1 MPQHTTITDF
11 SKTLIGSQKKID
23 SVTVQR
29 FFLYNYSN
37 ELIFREVQAMKRS
50 GLFLSLLLALI
61 LSNPAAEPVMA
72 STADPFSVQ
81 SGTNAAVNE
90 NAAREEAPEAPAEAP
105 KEETRPETVK
115 EIARHTV
122 QSGDSLW
129 RIAQKLLGD
138 GNRYREIIEAN
149 KAKYPSLEKNPDL
162 IFAGWELEVPVEK
175 EVKPAE
181 EKPQETKPAVEESKK
196 PEPKVEKDTAVS
208 ADKVKNL
215 PQWSTEEKI
224 KKLQSALDSANRAL
238 LAQKKR
244 IADLNE
250 QTVRFLIDNKFMTE
264 EEWMAMNP
272 PEGYTYRLNRV
283 GKIELVGS
291 DNKPL
296 TNADMAALD
305 KKAKDSAKA
314 PETKPA
320 ADKDKGQADA
330 DAKAK
335 QEAHDKAIK
344 EAKAKAEAEKAAK
357 EKADK
362 AKNDKTAAEKAAKE
376 KADAEKAAADK
387 AAAEKAAKE
396 KADAEKAAAEAEKVA
411 ETRYQKMLGEIG
423 IPDLAD
429 KSNDYYKGIKN
440 GSDLLSKG
448 FFGGTTPFYKFVN
461 SMDYP
466 EYDIP
471 SLQRDL
477 REAQKSYEKAI
488 DRNKTSRTLGIFGD
502 TIESAGKKVEQSRAR
517 LEKAWGELGK
527 ALDESKTKAK
537 ELEGNVSSN
546 KAKAAAAQTEL
557 DKLDKYDSK
566 NAGEVQ
572 KLSKEIKDINEK
584 ISDDEKKLNNYKE
597 LKSVFK
603 I

>member
-1 MPQHTTITDF
+1 
-11 SKTLIGSQKKID
+11 
-23 SVTVQR
+23 
-29 FFLYNYSN
+29 
-37 ELIFREVQAMKRS
+37 MKRS

-81 SGTNAAVNE
+81 SGTNAAVNQ
-90 NAAREEAPEAPAEAP
+90 NAAKEEVPAALAEAP
-105 KEETRPETVK
+105 KEEAKPQTVK
-115 EIARHTV
+115 EIAKHTV
-122 QSGDSLW
+122 QAGDSLW

-162 IFAGWELEVPVEK
+162 IHAGWVLEVPVEK
-175 EVKPAE
+175 EVKPVE
-181 EKPQETKPAVEESKK
+181 EKPKETKPAVEETKK
-196 PEPKVEKDTAVS
+196 PEPKVEKDTTVS
-208 ADKVKNL
+208 ADKVKKL
-215 PQWSTEEKI
+215 PQWSTEEKV

-305 KKAKDSAKA
+305 KKTKDAAKA

-320 ADKDKGQADA
+320 TETKPAVDKDKGQSDA

-335 QEAHDKAIK
+335 QEAHDKAVK

-362 AKNDKTAAEKAAKE
+362 AKNDKAAADKVAADKAAKE
-376 KADAEKAAADK
+376 KADADK

-411 ETRYQKMLGEIG
+411 ATRYQKILSEIG

-429 KSNDYYKGIKN
+429 KRDAYYKGIKN

-448 FFGGTTPFYKFVN
+448 FFGGTTSFYKFVN

-466 EYDIP
+466 EFDIP

-488 DRNKTSRTLGIFGD
+488 DKNKTSRTLGIFGD

-527 ALDESKTKAK
+527 ALDESKAKAK

-546 KAKAAAAQTEL
+546 KAKAAAAQKEL

-584 ISDDEKKLNNYKE
+584 ISDDEKKLSNYKE

>member
-1 MPQHTTITDF
+1 
-11 SKTLIGSQKKID
+11 
-23 SVTVQR
+23 
-29 FFLYNYSN
+29 
-37 ELIFREVQAMKRS
+37 MKRS

-81 SGTNAAVNE
+81 SGTNAAVNQ
-90 NAAREEAPEAPAEAP
+90 NAAKEEVPAAPAEAP
-105 KEETRPETVK
+105 KEEAKPQTVK
-115 EIARHTV
+115 EIAKHTV
-122 QSGDSLW
+122 QAGDSLW

-162 IFAGWELEVPVEK
+162 IHAGWVLEVPVEK

-181 EKPQETKPAVEESKK
+181 EKPKETKPAVEETKK
-196 PEPKVEKDTAVS
+196 PEPKVEKDTTVS
-208 ADKVKNL
+208 ADKVSKL

-305 KKAKDSAKA
+305 KKAKDAAKA

-320 ADKDKGQADA
+320 TETKPAVDKDKNQSDA

-335 QEAHDKAIK
+335 QEAHDKAVK

-362 AKNDKTAAEKAAKE
+362 AKNDKAAADKIAADKAAKE
-376 KADAEKAAADK
+376 KADAEK

-411 ETRYQKMLGEIG
+411 ETRYQKMLSEIG

-429 KSNDYYKGIKN
+429 KRDAYYKGIKN

-448 FFGGTTPFYKFVN
+448 FFGGTTSFYKFVN

-488 DRNKTSRTLGIFGD
+488 DKNKTSRTLGIFGD

-527 ALDESKTKAK
+527 ALDESKAKAK

-546 KAKAAAAQTEL
+546 KAKAATAQKEL

-572 KLSKEIKDINEK
+572 RLSKEIKDINEN
-584 ISDDEKKLNNYKE
+584 ISDDEKKLSNYKE

>member
-1 MPQHTTITDF
+1 
-11 SKTLIGSQKKID
+11 
-23 SVTVQR
+23 
-29 FFLYNYSN
+29 
-37 ELIFREVQAMKRS
+37 MKRS

-81 SGTNAAVNE
+81 SGTNAAVNQ
-90 NAAREEAPEAPAEAP
+90 NAAKEEVPEAPAEAP
-105 KEETRPETVK
+105 KEEAKPQTVK
-115 EIARHTV
+115 EIAKHTV

-162 IFAGWELEVPVEK
+162 IFAGWVLEVPVEK

-305 KKAKDSAKA
+305 KKAKESAKA

-320 ADKDKGQADA
+320 TETKPAVDKEKSQADA

-335 QEAHDKAIK
+335 QEAHDKAVK
-344 EAKAKAEAEKAAK
+344 EAKARAEAEKAAK

-362 AKNDKTAAEKAAKE
+362 DKNDKTAAEKIAAEKAAKE
-376 KADAEKAAADK
+376 KAAAEKAAADK

-411 ETRYQKMLGEIG
+411 ETRYQKMLSEIG

-429 KSNDYYKGIKN
+429 KRNDYYKGIKN

-477 REAQKSYEKAI
+477 REAQKNYEKAI
-488 DRNKTSRTLGIFGD
+488 DKNKTNRILGIFGD

-517 LEKAWGELGK
+517 LAKAWGELGK
-527 ALDESKTKAK
+527 ALDESKAKAK
-537 ELEGNVSSN
+537 ELEGNVSGN
-546 KAKAAAAQTEL
+546 KAKAAAAQKEL
-557 DKLDKYDSK
+557 DKFDKYDSK

-572 KLSKEIKDINEK
+572 RLSKEIKDINEK

>member
-1 MPQHTTITDF
+1 M
-11 SKTLIGSQKKID
+11 KKSASIL
-23 SVTVQR
+23 SV
-29 FFLYNYSN
+29 
-37 ELIFREVQAMKRS
+37 
-50 GLFLSLLLALI
+50 LLAL
-61 LSNPAAEPVMA
+61 SMMAAPVLA
-72 STADPFSVQ
+72 Q
-81 SGTNAAVNE
+81 EAA
-90 NAAREEAPEAPAEAP
+90 APAP
-105 KEETRPETVK
+105 
-115 EIARHTV
+115 
-122 QSGDSLW
+122 
-129 RIAQKLLGD
+129 
-138 GNRYREIIEAN
+138 
-149 KAKYPSLEKNPDL
+149 
-162 IFAGWELEVPVEK
+162 
-175 EVKPAE
+175 
-181 EKPQETKPAVEESKK
+181 ETKPAVEEGKK
-196 PEPKVEKDTAVS
+196 PEPKVEKDTSVS

-305 KKAKDSAKA
+305 KKAKETAKA

-320 ADKDKGQADA
+320 TETKPAVDKSKSEADA

-335 QEAHDKAIK
+335 QEAYDKAAK

-362 AKNDKTAAEKAAKE
+362 AKNDKAAADKIAAEKAAKE

-396 KADAEKAAAEAEKVA
+396 KADAEKAAAEAAKVA
-411 ETRYQKMLGEIG
+411 ETRYQKILSEIG
-423 IPDLAD
+423 VPDLAD
-429 KSNDYYKGIKN
+429 KRNDYYKGIKN

-448 FFGGTTPFYKFVN
+448 FFGGTTSFYKFVN
-461 SMDYP
+461 SMDFP

-477 REAQKSYEKAI
+477 REAQKNYEKAI
-488 DRNKTSRTLGIFGD
+488 DKNKTGRVLGIFGD

-527 ALDESKTKAK
+527 ALDESKAKAK
-537 ELEGNVSSN
+537 ELEANVSSN
-546 KAKAAAAQTEL
+546 KAKAATAQKEL

-572 KLSKEIKDINEK
+572 RLSKEIKDINEK
-584 ISDDEKKLNNYKE
+584 VSDDEKKLNNYKE

>member
-1 MPQHTTITDF
+1 
-11 SKTLIGSQKKID
+11 
-23 SVTVQR
+23 
-29 FFLYNYSN
+29 
-37 ELIFREVQAMKRS
+37 MKRS

-81 SGTNAAVNE
+81 SGTNAAVNQ
-90 NAAREEAPEAPAEAP
+90 NAAKEEVPAAPAEAP
-105 KEETRPETVK
+105 KEEAKPQTVK
-115 EIARHTV
+115 EIAKHTV
-122 QSGDSLW
+122 QAGDSLW

-162 IFAGWELEVPVEK
+162 IHAGWVLEVPVEK

-181 EKPQETKPAVEESKK
+181 EKPKETKPAVEETKK
-196 PEPKVEKDTAVS
+196 PEPKVEKDTTVS
-208 ADKVKNL
+208 ADKVSKL

-305 KKAKDSAKA
+305 KKTKDAAKA

-320 ADKDKGQADA
+320 SETKPAVDKDKNQSDA

-335 QEAHDKAIK
+335 QEAHDKAVK

-362 AKNDKTAAEKAAKE
+362 AKNDKAAADKIAADKAAKE
-376 KADAEKAAADK
+376 KADAEK

-411 ETRYQKMLGEIG
+411 ETRYQKMLSEIG

-429 KSNDYYKGIKN
+429 KRDAYYKGIKN

-448 FFGGTTPFYKFVN
+448 FFGGTTSFYKFVN

-488 DRNKTSRTLGIFGD
+488 DKNKTSRTLGIFGD

-527 ALDESKTKAK
+527 ALDESKAKAK

-546 KAKAAAAQTEL
+546 KAKAATAQKEL

-572 KLSKEIKDINEK
+572 RLSKEIKDINEN
-584 ISDDEKKLNNYKE
+584 ISDDEKKLSNYKE

>member
-1 MPQHTTITDF
+1 
-11 SKTLIGSQKKID
+11 
-23 SVTVQR
+23 
-29 FFLYNYSN
+29 
-37 ELIFREVQAMKRS
+37 MKRS

-81 SGTNAAVNE
+81 SGTNAAVNQ
-90 NAAREEAPEAPAEAP
+90 NAAKEEVPAAPAEAP
-105 KEETRPETVK
+105 KEEAKPQTVK
-115 EIARHTV
+115 EIAKHTV
-122 QSGDSLW
+122 QAGDSLW

-162 IFAGWELEVPVEK
+162 IHAGWVLEVPVEK

-181 EKPQETKPAVEESKK
+181 EKPKEAKPAVEETKK
-196 PEPKVEKDTAVS
+196 PEPKVEKDTTVS
-208 ADKVKNL
+208 ADKVSKL

-305 KKAKDSAKA
+305 KKTKDAAKA

-320 ADKDKGQADA
+320 SETKPAVDKDKNQSDA

-335 QEAHDKAIK
+335 QEAHDKAVK

-357 EKADK
+357 EKAEK
-362 AKNDKTAAEKAAKE
+362 AKNDKAAADKIAADKAAKE
-376 KADAEKAAADK
+376 KADAEK

-411 ETRYQKMLGEIG
+411 ETRYQKMLSEIG

-429 KSNDYYKGIKN
+429 KRDAYYKGIKN
-440 GSDLLSKG
+440 GSVLLSKG
-448 FFGGTTPFYKFVN
+448 FFGGTTSFYKFVN

-488 DRNKTSRTLGIFGD
+488 DKNKTSRTLGIFGD

-527 ALDESKTKAK
+527 ALDESKAKAK

-546 KAKAAAAQTEL
+546 KAKAATAQKEL

-572 KLSKEIKDINEK
+572 RLSKEIKDINEN
-584 ISDDEKKLNNYKE
+584 ISDDEKKLSNYKE

>member
-1 MPQHTTITDF
+1 
-11 SKTLIGSQKKID
+11 
-23 SVTVQR
+23 
-29 FFLYNYSN
+29 
-37 ELIFREVQAMKRS
+37 MKRS
-50 GLFLSLLLALI
+50 GLFLSLLLAII
-61 LSNPAAEPVMA
+61 LSNPAAEPVFA

-90 NAAREEAPEAPAEAP
+90 SVAAKEEVPAAPVAEAP
-105 KEETRPETVK
+105 KEEEKPATVT
-115 EIARHTV
+115 EIAKHTV

-175 EVKPAE
+175 EVKPATDQKPTEPAKE
-181 EKPQETKPAVEESKK
+181 EATK
-196 PEPKVEKDTAVS
+196 PEPKVEKENAVP
-208 ADKVKNL
+208 AEQVTNL
-215 PQWSTEEKI
+215 PQWSTEEKV

-250 QTVRFLIDNKFMTE
+250 QTIRFLIDNKFMTE

-272 PEGYTYRLNRV
+272 PEGYTYRLDRV

-296 TNADMAALD
+296 TNADMASLD
-305 KKAKDSAKA
+305 KKAKEAAKTTTQK
-314 PETKPA
+314 ETTKPA
-320 ADKDKGQADA
+320 TEVKPVKETKDSQADA
-330 DAKAK
+330 DAKSK
-335 QEAHDKAIK
+335 QEAHDKAVK
-344 EAKAKAEAEKAAK
+344 EAKEKAAK

-362 AKNDKTAAEKAAKE
+362 AAAEKSAKE
-376 KADAEKAAADK
+376 KAEADKK

-396 KADAEKAAAEAEKVA
+396 KVEAEKAAKEKAAAEAAAKEAEKVA

-423 IPDLAD
+423 APDLAD
-429 KSNDYYKGIKN
+429 KRSDYYKAIKN

-448 FFGGTTPFYKFVN
+448 FFGGTTSFYKFVN
-461 SMDYP
+461 AYDFP

-477 REAQKSYEKAI
+477 RESQKNYEKAI
-488 DRNKTSRTLGIFGD
+488 DKDKTSRTLGIFGD

-517 LEKAWGELGK
+517 LEKAWKELGK
-527 ALDESKTKAK
+527 ALDESKAKAK
-537 ELEGNVSSN
+537 ELESNVTSN
-546 KAKAAAAQTEL
+546 KSKAATVQKEL

-566 NAGEVQ
+566 NASEVQ
-572 KLSKEIKDINEK
+572 KLSKEVKEINDKIKDDEEK
-584 ISDDEKKLNNYKE
+584 LANYKE
-597 LKSVFK
+597 LKRVFK

>member
-1 MPQHTTITDF
+1 
-11 SKTLIGSQKKID
+11 
-23 SVTVQR
+23 
-29 FFLYNYSN
+29 
-37 ELIFREVQAMKRS
+37 MKRS

-81 SGTNAAVNE
+81 SGTNAAVNQ
-90 NAAREEAPEAPAEAP
+90 NAAKEEVPAAPAEAP
-105 KEETRPETVK
+105 KEEAKPQTVK
-115 EIARHTV
+115 EIAKHTV
-122 QSGDSLW
+122 QAGDSLW

-162 IFAGWELEVPVEK
+162 IHAGWVLEVPVEK

-181 EKPQETKPAVEESKK
+181 EKPKETKPAVEETKK
-196 PEPKVEKDTAVS
+196 PEPKVEKDTTVS
-208 ADKVKNL
+208 ADKVSKL

-305 KKAKDSAKA
+305 KKTKDAAKA

-320 ADKDKGQADA
+320 SETKPAVDKDKNQSDA

-335 QEAHDKAIK
+335 QEAHDKAVK
-344 EAKAKAEAEKAAK
+344 EAKAKAEVEKAAK

-362 AKNDKTAAEKAAKE
+362 AKNDKAAADKIAADKAAKE
-376 KADAEKAAADK
+376 KADAEK

-411 ETRYQKMLGEIG
+411 ETRYQKMLSEIG

-429 KSNDYYKGIKN
+429 KRDAYYKGIKN

-448 FFGGTTPFYKFVN
+448 FFGGTTSFYKFVN

-488 DRNKTSRTLGIFGD
+488 DKNKTSRTLGIFGD

-527 ALDESKTKAK
+527 ALDESKAKAK

-546 KAKAAAAQTEL
+546 KAKAATAQKEL

-572 KLSKEIKDINEK
+572 RLSKEIKDINEN
-584 ISDDEKKLNNYKE
+584 ISDDEKKLSNYKE

>member
-1 MPQHTTITDF
+1 
-11 SKTLIGSQKKID
+11 
-23 SVTVQR
+23 
-29 FFLYNYSN
+29 
-37 ELIFREVQAMKRS
+37 MKRS

-81 SGTNAAVNE
+81 SGTNAAVNQ
-90 NAAREEAPEAPAEAP
+90 NAAKEEVPAAPAEAP
-105 KEETRPETVK
+105 KEEAKPQTVK
-115 EIARHTV
+115 EIAKHTV
-122 QSGDSLW
+122 QAGDSLW

-162 IFAGWELEVPVEK
+162 IHAGWVLEVPVEK

-181 EKPQETKPAVEESKK
+181 EKPKETKPAVEETKK
-196 PEPKVEKDTAVS
+196 PEPKVEKDTTVS
-208 ADKVKNL
+208 ADKVSKL

-305 KKAKDSAKA
+305 KKTKDAAKA

-320 ADKDKGQADA
+320 SETKPAIDKDKNQSDA

-335 QEAHDKAIK
+335 QEAHDKAVK

-357 EKADK
+357 EKAEK
-362 AKNDKTAAEKAAKE
+362 AKNDKAAADKIAADKAAKE
-376 KADAEKAAADK
+376 KADAEK

-411 ETRYQKMLGEIG
+411 ETRYQKMLSEIG

-429 KSNDYYKGIKN
+429 KRDAYYKGIKN

-448 FFGGTTPFYKFVN
+448 FFGGTTSFYKFVN

-488 DRNKTSRTLGIFGD
+488 DKNKTSRTLGIFGD

-527 ALDESKTKAK
+527 ALDESKAKAK

-546 KAKAAAAQTEL
+546 KAKAATAQKEL

-572 KLSKEIKDINEK
+572 RLSKEIKDINEN
-584 ISDDEKKLNNYKE
+584 ISDDEKKLSNYKE

>member
-1 MPQHTTITDF
+1 
-11 SKTLIGSQKKID
+11 
-23 SVTVQR
+23 
-29 FFLYNYSN
+29 
-37 ELIFREVQAMKRS
+37 
-50 GLFLSLLLALI
+50 
-61 LSNPAAEPVMA
+61 MA

-81 SGTNAAVNE
+81 SGTNAAVNQ
-90 NAAREEAPEAPAEAP
+90 NAAKEEVPAAPAEAP
-105 KEETRPETVK
+105 KEEAKPQTVK
-115 EIARHTV
+115 EIAKHTV
-122 QSGDSLW
+122 QAGDSLW

-162 IFAGWELEVPVEK
+162 IHAGWVLEVPVEK

-181 EKPQETKPAVEESKK
+181 EKPKETKPAVEETKK
-196 PEPKVEKDTAVS
+196 PEPKVEKDTTVS
-208 ADKVKNL
+208 ADKVSKL
-215 PQWSTEEKI
+215 PQWSTEEKV

-250 QTVRFLIDNKFMTE
+250 QTVRFLINNKFMTE

-272 PEGYTYRLNRV
+272 PAGYTYRLSRV

-320 ADKDKGQADA
+320 ADKGKGQSDA

-335 QEAHDKAIK
+335 QEAHDKAVK
-344 EAKAKAEAEKAAK
+344 EAKAKAEAEKIAK

-362 AKNDKTAAEKAAKE
+362 AKNDKTAADKVAAEKAAKE
-376 KADAEKAAADK
+376 KADADK

-411 ETRYQKMLGEIG
+411 ETRYQKMLSEIG

-429 KSNDYYKGIKN
+429 KRDAYYKGIKN

-448 FFGGTTPFYKFVN
+448 FFGGTTSFYKFVN

-488 DRNKTSRTLGIFGD
+488 DKNKTSRTLGIFGE

-527 ALDESKTKAK
+527 ALDESKGKAK

-546 KAKAAAAQTEL
+546 KAKAATAQKEL

-572 KLSKEIKDINEK
+572 RLSKEIKDINEK